1 MNILIV
7 TAHPSTIGH
16 THIIA
21 NTYAK
26 EKLAKNDNVKIV
38 DLYAKEN
45 RVDFLS
51 FEDIKDFKQSDIQ
64 KKFQADV
71 SWTDE
76 IVVVHPIWWGTP
88 PSIMKNWTELT
99 FWSNFAYKYEQ
110 GGTTQKLLTG
120 KTAKVFATCGG
131 PSWYYNFPILPLY
144 SFWKI
149 SLFGFFGVKVTD
161 LKVCGQLNRTKNGV
175 AEKNFEKF
183 LKKVVKSARKN

>member
-7 TAHPSTIGH
+7 TAHPSTKGH

-45 RVDFLS
+45 RVELLS
-51 FEDIKDFKQSDIQ
+51 FENIKDFELSDIQ

-71 SWTDE
+71 AWADE

-88 PSIMKNWTELT
+88 PSIMKSWTELT
-99 FWSNFAYKYEQ
+99 FWSGFAYKYHQ
-110 GGTTQKLLTG
+110 GGKTDKLLTG

-131 PSWYYNFPILPLY
+131 PSWYYNLPILPLY
-144 SFWKI
+144 SFWKM

-161 LKVCGQLNRTKNGV
+161 LKVCGQLNRTRNGV
-175 AEKNFEKF
+175 AERGFEKF